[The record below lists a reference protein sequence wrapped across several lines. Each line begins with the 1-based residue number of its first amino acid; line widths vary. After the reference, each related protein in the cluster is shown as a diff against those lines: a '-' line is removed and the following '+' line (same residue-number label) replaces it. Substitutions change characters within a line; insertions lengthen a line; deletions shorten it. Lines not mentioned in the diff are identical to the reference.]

1 VSDNACSVSLTFDFD
16 GMSLWIGTFK
26 SNNPSMISRGEF
38 GTVGVERLLA
48 LLKKYDIP
56 STFCIPGHTA
66 YCYPDLVRRIDSEG
80 HEIAHHGWVHENPA
94 TFDRDGERGILE
106 RAFEALDW
114 AAGVRPIG
122 YRSPA
127 WDLSPNSIDLL
138 IEFGFVYDS
147 SCMGSDFYPYY
158 LRRGDSWSTTEP
170 YIFGETTELVEIPVT
185 WGLDDFPPYEYVPG
199 ANMGLYAP
207 SAVREIWQGDFDY
220 MIDNCPGGIYN
231 LTMHPQVT
239 GRGHRMRML
248 EELIQ
253 HFRDAPN
260 VRFERLGDYAKRWR
274 EEHPVDDW
282 KERNPH
288 YTGAGAYEPAQGRTG
303 S

>member
-1 VSDNACSVSLTFDFD
+1 VSDNTCSVSLTFDFD

-38 GTVGVERLLA
+38 GAIGVERLLA

-56 STFCIPGHTA
+56 ATFCIPGHTA
-66 YCYPDLVRRIDSEG
+66 YCYPDLVRRIYGDG

-94 TFDRDGERGILE
+94 TFDRDGERAVLE
-106 RAFEALDW
+106 RGLEALDW
-114 AAGVRPIG
+114 AAAVRPMG

-138 IEFGFVYDS
+138 IEFGFLYDS

-158 LRRGDSWSTTEP
+158 LRRGDKWSTAEP
-170 YIFGETTELVEIPVT
+170 YVFGETTELVEIPVT

-220 MIDNCPGGIYN
+220 MVDNCPGGIYN

-248 EELIQ
+248 EELVQ
-253 HFRDAPN
+253 HFRDARN
-260 VRFERLGDYAKRWR
+260 VRFERLDDYAKRWK
-274 EEHPVDDW
+274 EEHAVDDW
-282 KERNPH
+282 KEQNPNH
-288 YTGAGAYEPAQGRTG
+288 TGAGAYVPSETPSR
-303 S
+303 